1 MSYIDEALK
10 VVTGDRQDSYGN
22 PMADFKGTALI
33 WTGILQHKLHAP
45 ITAEDVPLLM
55 IGLKLRR
62 EAHKHKDDNY
72 VDIIGY
78 SICAEWMQTGFK
90 PEITKETK

>member
-22 PMADFKGTALI
+22 PRADFQGTALI
-33 WTGILQHKLHAP
+33 WNGILQHKLHAP

-72 VDIIGY
+72 VDIVGY
-78 SICAEWMQTGFK
+78 TICAEWMATGIK